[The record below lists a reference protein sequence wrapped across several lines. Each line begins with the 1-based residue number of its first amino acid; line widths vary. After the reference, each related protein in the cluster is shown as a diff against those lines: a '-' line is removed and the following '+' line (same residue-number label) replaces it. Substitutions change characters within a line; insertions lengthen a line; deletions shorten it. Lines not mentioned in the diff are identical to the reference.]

1 MMDLVELTAEEDR
14 LLAIVSR
21 ITGTMEEMFQQLD
34 DLGVFDAYR
43 KVHLA
48 YVDLAER
55 DGNVEALKRAIFLQ
69 WFRLSEP
76 SSFTGLWEFDTNAE
90 QKALRLLDHLVIT
103 HQLDQEL
110 QWMLPWYY
118 FITDFYLDRFDGF
131 EEIKCFSKENQQE
144 LWADGAPTRESLKN
158 RGQMGK
164 YWLSITMPRSAV

>member
-1 MMDLVELTAEEDR
+1 MDLVELTAEEDR

-21 ITGTMEEMFQQLD
+21 TTGSMEEMSQQLD
-34 DLGVFDAYR
+34 NLGVFDAYR
-43 KVHLA
+43 KVHMA

-76 SSFTGLWEFDTNAE
+76 SCFTGLLEFDTRAE

-118 FITDFYLDRFDGF
+118 FITDFYLDHFEGF

-144 LWADGAPTRESLKN
+144 LWADGAPTRDSLRN
-158 RGQMGK
+158 RGQMGE